1 MTPEAFQRP
10 SASGWQTNSDR
21 SEAASSRLDGAPDS
35 DPESDPAPADAD
47 CDGPS
52 DPPLGSADPPPPPPP
67 QATAPTAMRSTIS
80 TRAMELCHHAPCAIR
95 GGDAARLRS
104 DVSMTRATG
113 GAASGAGRCS
123 PRPTGLA

>member
-21 SEAASSRLDGAPDS
+21 SDAASSRADAAPDP

-52 DPPLGSADPPPPPPP
+52 DPPLESADPPPPPPP

-80 TRAMELCHHAPCAIR
+80 TRAMEPCHHAPCAIR
-95 GGDAARLRS
+95 GSDAARLRS
-104 DVSMTRATG
+104 DVSTTRAPEG
-113 GAASGAGRCS
+113 SASSPGRCS
-123 PRPTGLA
+123 PRP